1 MTVSFERMIQP
12 WFCEALFSHAW
23 TSPTIPEVEP
33 HVYAPVGPQVN
44 VPISTVLAGGWSLCF
59 AGPYGAN
66 GGSLSSILAGC
77 GGDLLMMAGGPNVG
91 VNDEVPAAEAVNPML
106 SVLAWA
112 PTADVTFPTG
122 TGNTPHDAN
131 GTGWYYDPNYSWGFA
146 PQGGVLNR
154 FSCDFGDGN
163 LGNTPD
169 PQRLCWH
176 TGGGDLQ
183 GGWRV
188 GTVNFLNGEPS
199 GYTRYL
205 FTASSVPEPTS
216 MLLLGSGLAAVA
228 SRICRRKQN

>member
-1 MTVSFERMIQP
+1 MRKLVV
-12 WFCEALFSHAW
+12 ALASGILFGVVAPANA
-23 TSPTIPEVEP
+23 SP
-33 HVYAPVGPQVN
+33 VYAPVGPQVN
-44 VPISTVLAGGWSLCF
+44 VPISTVLAGGWSLCY
-59 AGPYGAN
+59 ASPYGSS
-66 GGSLSSILAGC
+66 GQSLSSILGGC
-77 GGDLLMMAGGPNVG
+77 SGDLLMMAGGPNVG

-122 TGNTPHDAN
+122 TGNTGHDAN
-131 GTGWYYDPNYSWGFA
+131 GTTWYYDPNFSWGFA
-146 PQGGVLNR
+146 EQGGTLFRN
-154 FSCDFGDGN
+154 SCDYGDGS

-169 PQRLCWH
+169 PLRLCWH
-176 TGGGDLQ
+176 TGGGDIQ

-228 SRICRRKQN
+228 SRIRRRKQN